1 MTRDGMAVGLRDGR
15 DDDVSDSKNLARSC
29 WKVLAY
35 NLLVS
40 TPNFQKKKKEEELL
54 QRINDSLHEASS

>member
-1 MTRDGMAVGLRDGR
+1 MTRDGMAVGLRDRR
-15 DDDVSDSKNLARSC
+15 DDDVSDSKDLARGC

-35 NLLVS
+35 SLSVS
-40 TPNFQKKKKEEELL
+40 TSISKKKKKKEELL